1 MNKLYWR
8 ITEGNTVCFTNSP
21 FTVDCEVVMGCQYG
35 PHYWKDKEAKKKQL
49 RLQRTRKI
57 GCCAHIKIRY
67 YTAYKDYELH
77 NVSLMIPRQLWDH
90 KERVLKELRSSITFG
105 KVTGEKWCY
114 VSLPTENAHSGHP
127 TGEMS
132 GFTQRVHPVIIA
144 KISELVASGI
154 TGVQEVRKCLRIMFN
169 KLHISTEL
177 NLIPSLTDRSF
188 YPMPCDIRNH
198 ISKAKKA
205 LELSKV
211 DQENLK
217 LKIEEWK
224 SPLLQLTISL
234 DHILKEKRP

>member
-1 MNKLYWR
+1 M
-8 ITEGNTVCFTNSP
+8 T
-21 FTVDCEVVMGCQYG
+21 
-35 PHYWKDKEAKKKQL
+35 
-49 RLQRTRKI
+49 
-57 GCCAHIKIRY
+57 
-67 YTAYKDYELH
+67 
-77 NVSLMIPRQLWDH
+77 PRQLRDH
-90 KERVLKELRSSITFG
+90 KERVLKELRSSITSD
-105 KVTGEKWCY
+105 KVIGEKWCY

-154 TGVQEVRKCLRIMFN
+154 TGVQEVRKLLKN
-169 KLHISTEL
+169 YVQQTISTEL
-177 NLIPSLTDRSF
+177 NLIPSLSDRSF

-211 DQENLK
+211 DQENLR

-224 SPLLQLTISL
+224 KSSPSNY
-234 DHILKEKRP
+234 HFFRPYILRKATLRMIKSNINQKHKAT